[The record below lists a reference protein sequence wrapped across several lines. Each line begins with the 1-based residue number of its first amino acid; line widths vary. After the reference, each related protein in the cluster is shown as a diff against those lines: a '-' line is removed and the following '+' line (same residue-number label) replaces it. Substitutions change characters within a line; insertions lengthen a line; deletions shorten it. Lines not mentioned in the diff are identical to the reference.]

1 LRLEVNPQLV
11 AHFFRAPFP
20 HPLEA
25 RLGGP
30 QPGVDAVGVN
40 LEMKLDAPRVWP
52 HAKGLH
58 RNVIAGREQLRTG
71 RKLEGVLVP
80 LKDPITGLKRADQCI
95 LLPRVGDPDRLE
107 AQLANRCAVDAG
119 IERAGQDLRAKADT
133 EHRQAGVDRPS
144 HQLSLSQQVG
154 IPIRFIDI
162 HLAAEHD
169 QPADFVEFRPSGN
182 GLEGVK
188 LGNGQPLLTEDGGR
202 DAERIVAVVTQAQHR
217 VHAPRRMIDVD
228 MPEPALPITQFIDR
242 SGIIDLAWG
251 HPDPDL
257 LPVEALRQAAGRV
270 FDRYGP
276 DALNYGYAAGPGP
289 LIASVCER
297 LAEVDARAPAA
308 DSVVISAGA
317 SHAIDQVATL
327 MTNPGDVVLVED
339 PTYHLAVR
347 ILRDHP
353 LELVPIPTDAGG
365 LQLDALEEIVGR
377 LRQHRRAVR
386 LLYTVPTFHNPTGI
400 SLAPDRRHRLVRF
413 AETAGLLIV
422 EDDAY
427 RELSYDGPAPPSLW
441 SLARPG
447 TVLRLGSFAKSLA
460 PGLRTGFITA
470 DAPLAGRIR
479 DSGVLD
485 SGGAISHFSSLVVAE
500 FMAGGDYARNV
511 EHLRNSYRQRRD
523 ALLSA
528 LTEHLDDRAGWQR
541 PAGGYFVWLALSPGQ
556 DAVSYLPA
564 AEAQGTSYMPG
575 STFSLA
581 TTQRGDSLRLAFSR
595 YPPDLLAEAI
605 RRLARALR
613 G

>member
-1 LRLEVNPQLV
+1 LRVEINPQLV
-11 AHFFRAPFP
+11 AHLFRAAPP

-30 QPGVDAVGVN
+30 QPGVDAVGVH
-40 LEMKLDAPRVWP
+40 LEVKLHAPGVRAHP
-52 HAKGLH
+52 KRLH
-58 RNVIAGREQLRTG
+58 RDLVAGRQQLGAIRE
-71 RKLEGVLVP
+71 LEGVLMP
-80 LKDPITGLKRADQCI
+80 LKDPITGLERADQRI
-95 LLPRVGDPDRLE
+95 LLSRIGDPHRLE
-107 AQLANRCAVDAG
+107 AQLADRRSIHARVQGSRQHLSAQANA
-119 IERAGQDLRAKADT
+119 
-133 EHRQAGVDRPS
+133 EHRQAGVHRAP
-144 HQLSLSQQVG
+144 HQLSLREQVG
-154 IPIRFIDI
+154 MPIGFIDI
-162 HLAAEHD
+162 HLAAEDD
-169 QPADFVEFRPSGN
+169 QPADVVELRPFST

-202 DAERIVAVVTQAQHR
+202 DAERIVPVVTQAQHR

-228 MPEPALPITQFIDR
+228 VPQPALPIIQFIHR

-289 LIASVCER
+289 LIASVCDR

-317 SHAIDQVATL
+317 SHALDQVATL
-327 MTNPGDVVLVED
+327 MTRPGDAVLVED

-353 LELVPIPTDAGG
+353 LELVPVPTDAGG
-365 LQLDALEEIVGR
+365 LQLDALEEIVAR
-377 LRQHRRAVR
+377 LRQHRRDVR

-400 SLAPDRRHRLVRF
+400 SLAPDRRRRLVRF

-427 RELSYDGPAPPSLW
+427 RELCYDGPAPASLW

-447 TVLRLGSFAKSLA
+447 TVVRLGSFAKSLA

-470 DAPLAGRIR
+470 DAPLAGRFR

-500 FMAGGDYARNV
+500 FMAAGDYARNV
-511 EHLRNSYRQRRD
+511 DHLRNSYRQRRD

-528 LTEHLDDRAGWQR
+528 LTEDFDGRAGWQR
-541 PAGGYFVWLALSPGQ
+541 PAGGYFVWLALPPGQ

-575 STFSLA
+575 STFYLA

-595 YPPDLLAEAI
+595 YPPGLLAEAI

>member
-1 LRLEVNPQLV
+1 
-11 AHFFRAPFP
+11 
-20 HPLEA
+20 
-25 RLGGP
+25 
-30 QPGVDAVGVN
+30 
-40 LEMKLDAPRVWP
+40 
-52 HAKGLH
+52 
-58 RNVIAGREQLRTG
+58 
-71 RKLEGVLVP
+71 
-80 LKDPITGLKRADQCI
+80 
-95 LLPRVGDPDRLE
+95 
-107 AQLANRCAVDAG
+107 
-119 IERAGQDLRAKADT
+119 
-133 EHRQAGVDRPS
+133 
-144 HQLSLSQQVG
+144 
-154 IPIRFIDI
+154 
-162 HLAAEHD
+162 
-169 QPADFVEFRPSGN
+169 
-182 GLEGVK
+182 
-188 LGNGQPLLTEDGGR
+188 
-202 DAERIVAVVTQAQHR
+202 
-217 VHAPRRMIDVD
+217 
-228 MPEPALPITQFIDR
+228 MPEPALPITQFIER

-289 LIASVCER
+289 LITCVCDR
-297 LAEVDARAPAA
+297 LAEVDAQAPAH

-317 SHAIDQVATL
+317 SHALDQVATL

-353 LELVPIPTDAGG
+353 LELVPVPTDGGG
-365 LQLDALEEIVGR
+365 LQLDALGEIVTR
-377 LRQHRRAVR
+377 LRQQRRAVR

-400 SLAPDRRHRLVRF
+400 SLAPDRRHQLVRF

-447 TVLRLGSFAKSLA
+447 TVVRLGSFAKSLA
-460 PGLRTGFITA
+460 PGLRVGFITA
-470 DAPLAGRIR
+470 DAPLASRIR

-485 SGGAISHFSSLVVAE
+485 SGGGISHFSSLVVAE
-500 FMAGGDYARNV
+500 FMASGDYARNV

-528 LTEHLDDRAGWQR
+528 LTEDLDDRAGWQR
-541 PAGGYFVWLALSPGQ
+541 PAGGYFVWLTLPPGQ

-575 STFSLA
+575 TTFYLA
-581 TTQRGDSLRLAFSR
+581 TAQGGGCLRLAFSR
-595 YPPDLLAEAI
+595 YPPDLVAEAI